1 MSDFLIDE
9 DTDLLAGEFVLGTL
23 DSEERANAQSLL
35 RVDHGFIAMVRI
47 WERRF
52 GELHLMVEPVEPD
65 AKIFQRIK
73 AKIAEVSPGEPI
85 PDGKPPPTE
94 AMPSS
99 EPAAATGSAASPEMP
114 KPSDIATDGET
125 PKPREIPA
133 NGAMPE
139 PAGAPPIP
147 DLETAAATA
156 SAPDSGIAEAADPA
170 KSEIETAKSAAPV
183 QPPLAP
189 ALEPTDEL
197 PEKLQQDRP
206 AEITVAVIR
215 SRARWRAFG
224 VGLTVLVM
232 GLVAMLAAWRLVP
245 DRLPAGLRPAEL
257 MMSIGID
264 ASPKGL
270 QVKPAPPE
278 SQFEE

>member
-9 DTDLLAGEFVLGTL
+9 ETDLLAGEFVLGTL

-73 AKIAEVSPGEPI
+73 AKIVEVSPGEPG

-94 AMPSS
+94 AMPSP
-99 EPAAATGSAASPEMP
+99 EPPAATGLAASPEMP
-114 KPSDIATDGET
+114 KPADIATDGET
-125 PKPREIPA
+125 PKPPEAPA

-139 PAGAPPIP
+139 PAGAPATA
-147 DLETAAATA
+147 DSETSAATP
-156 SAPDSGIAEAADPA
+156 SAPDSGIAKAADPA
-170 KSEIETAKSAAPV
+170 ESELETA
-183 QPPLAP
+183 PLPP
-189 ALEPTDEL
+189 ALEPTDKL
-197 PEKLQQDRP
+197 PEKFQQDRP
-206 AEITVAVIR
+206 AEITIAVIR
-215 SRARWRAFG
+215 SRARWRVFG

-232 GLVAMLAAWRLVP
+232 GLVAMLAAWRFVP
-245 DRLPAGLRPAEL
+245 DRLPAALRPAEL

-264 ASPKGL
+264 AIPKGL
-270 QVKPAPPE
+270 LVKPAPPE
-278 SQFEE
+278 SQFDE